1 MNLVRIGDVHGSW
14 DRIEPQ
20 KGTFRFDVLERFYQR
35 AAVHNIQVLLSTGA
49 SCPPLWLATEHPDVR
64 IISNRGEPYP
74 MGASYHWAC
83 IHHPGFIGAS
93 DHYLRELIRF
103 ALEQPNH
110 FGWQISNEI
119 GFPFMPTLQP
129 GELELYDYNPYALSQ
144 FRRWVRQK
152 YGTLEA
158 LNDAWMW
165 TSTALWYNDWDEVYP
180 AEALPI
186 ARSGVTRW
194 LDWRAFWHESFANFA
209 GHQHR
214 IIRERDTDHPTSV
227 NTFNFKTYDRFGTY
241 TGLDQWAIAQ
251 QVDHVGYDLY
261 PGSGNKLAARPEHN
275 SIFLDHG
282 RSVSLST
289 GRDFWLNEIESG
301 PIGGWVL
308 GPDYNTS
315 PVDIW
320 RNALESLG
328 HDAKLMLYQPWR
340 EWDSLPIRMGALV
353 DLDGNESSRLKAASE
368 VGHFIQRHDAFLQN
382 AHVARGDVAL
392 LESKP
397 NATFFNGVKE
407 EETLFA
413 IQRGVYRA
421 FWELDYTVDFVT
433 PAQVADGTLNAYPVV
448 ALPLVGLLSE
458 VTANAL
464 AAYVEQ
470 GGVLVAF
477 ARSGTLTEAGWY
489 HRQLLP
495 GGLNA
500 AFGLH
505 KVEPDSNDSGLVV
518 YQGEQYLLAHKRD
531 LLSLADEAEPL
542 ATFADGC
549 PAVTLARYG
558 LGYGV
563 YFAAQPDADRL
574 KGEHNLVK
582 DVMAS
587 MLPRLDIEPRVALKY
602 FGRRTRELD
611 AHLLENNSRAMI
623 LIANY
628 LKKDTDVTIRLQHT
642 GRTIA
647 GVFFC
652 KDAEEPEPVDWV
664 YDNDALVL
672 SFRLP
677 KETGEA
683 IQINWEM

>member
-20 KGTFRFDVLERFYQR
+20 KGTFRFDVLERFYRR
-35 AAVHNIQVLLSTGA
+35 AADYNIRVLLSTGA
-49 SCPPLWLATEHPDVR
+49 SCPPLWLATEYPDVR
-64 IISNRGEPYP
+64 IVSNRGETYP

-83 IHHPGFIGAS
+83 IHHPGFIGAA
-93 DHYLRELIRF
+93 DHYLRELVRF
-103 ALEQPNH
+103 ALDQPNH

-129 GELELYDYNPYALSQ
+129 GELELYDYNPYAISQ

-152 YGTLEA
+152 YDTLEA
-158 LNDAWMW
+158 LNEAWMW
-165 TSTALWYNDWDEVYP
+165 SSTALWYNDWEEVHP

-186 ARSGVTRW
+186 ARAGVTRW
-194 LDWRAFWHESFANFA
+194 LDWRAFWQQSFAEFA

-214 IIRERDTDHPTSV
+214 IIRERDADHPTSV

-241 TGLDQWAIAQ
+241 TGLDQWALAQ
-251 QVDHVGYDLY
+251 QVDHIGYDLY
-261 PGSGNKLAARPEHN
+261 PGSGNKLATRPEHN

-289 GRDFWLNEIESG
+289 GRDFWLHEIESG

-320 RNALESLG
+320 RNAIESLG
-328 HDAKLMLYQPWR
+328 HDAKLMLFMPWR

-353 DLDGNESSRLKAASE
+353 DLDGNESDRLKAAVE
-368 VGHFIQRHDAFLQN
+368 VGHFIQRHASFLEE
-382 AHVARGDVAL
+382 AHVPRGDIAL
-392 LESKP
+392 LESKA
-397 NATFFNGVKE
+397 NATFFKGVKE

-413 IQRGVYRA
+413 IQRGVYRG
-421 FWELDYTVDFVT
+421 FWELDYTVDFIT

-448 ALPLVGLLSE
+448 ALPLMGLLSLE
-458 VTANAL
+458 TANAL
-464 AAYVEQ
+464 ADYVAQ
-470 GGVLVAF
+470 GGVLVGF
-477 ARSGTLTEAGWY
+477 ARSGTLTDAGWY

-495 GGLNA
+495 GKLNA

-505 KVEPDSNDSGLVV
+505 RVEPDSEDGVPISYL
-518 YQGEQYLLAHKRD
+518 GEEYATARKRD
-531 LLSLADEAEPL
+531 LLALADEAEAL
-542 ATFADGC
+542 AMFEDGC

-558 LGYGV
+558 KGYGV
-563 YFAAQPDADRL
+563 YFATQLDADRL
-574 KGEHNLVK
+574 HSEHNLLK
-582 DVMAS
+582 DVMDTL
-587 MLPRLDIEPRVALKY
+587 LPRLDIEPRVALKY
-602 FGRRTRELD
+602 PGRRIRELD
-611 AHLLENNSRAMI
+611 AHLLEADSRAMI

-628 LKKDTDVTIRLQHT
+628 LKEDTDLKIRVQHA
-642 GRTIA
+642 GRSIA
-647 GVFFC
+647 GVFRC
-652 KDAEEPEPVDWV
+652 KDEAEAVNWV

-672 SFRLP
+672 SLQLP
-677 KETGEA
+677 KETVEA
-683 IQINWEM
+683 IQIKWEV